1 MDARGRQPNRMERRQ
16 ANRPP
21 RYNHLHLGGPVRAQ
35 PAGTSSIQA
44 RTPLGC
50 QLAIAPLLEDRR
62 AGRRRSPHP
71 RSRHS
76 PRANAAACLA
86 ITSPVER
93 AAEAQHHRSRSRS
106 STTPPDTSDS
116 SRKPLPLGPP
126 NVAGFSGEAE
136 RSEVSSAASRC
147 WTARHEVAV
156 ERTAMKDSSRRS
168 RPPTKTRQPERT
180 ARGACQPAAPRTRRA
195 ASETFAGG
203 EASLR
208 NATASEGAAAK
219 TRWSERRRPDGCPR
233 GQPDRTERRQAIWPP
248 RYNHLHLG
256 GPVRARQA
264 RRPLNSSRNA
274 IPAASS
280 RQLQPQRTTAQTTLQ
295 PAPAITL
302 QPTRHR
308 SGMARDHASGCAGRR
323 STTPPAAI
331 SIRDDAPRHERQLAK
346 TLSLSIR
353 PT

>member
-126 NVAGFSGEAE
+126 NVSGFSGEAE

-147 WTARHEVAV
+147 WTARNEASSGAGREAGRDRWV
-156 ERTAMKDSSRRS
+156 EGEGLAQARQSSR
-168 RPPTKTRQPERT
+168 
-180 ARGACQPAAPRTRRA
+180 ARGKDC
-195 ASETFAGG
+195 S
-203 EASLR
+203 
-208 NATASEGAAAK
+208 
-219 TRWSERRRPDGCPR
+219 
-233 GQPDRTERRQAIWPP
+233 
-248 RYNHLHLG
+248 
-256 GPVRARQA
+256 
-264 RRPLNSSRNA
+264 
-274 IPAASS
+274 
-280 RQLQPQRTTAQTTLQ
+280 
-295 PAPAITL
+295 
-302 QPTRHR
+302 
-308 SGMARDHASGCAGRR
+308 
-323 STTPPAAI
+323 
-331 SIRDDAPRHERQLAK
+331 
-346 TLSLSIR
+346 
-353 PT
+353 

>member
-1 MDARGRQPNRMERRQ
+1 MERRQ

-126 NVAGFSGEAE
+126 NVPPLSSGRIRKPRRVSRNE
-136 RSEVSSAASRC
+136 R
-147 WTARHEVAV
+147 
-156 ERTAMKDSSRRS
+156 
-168 RPPTKTRQPERT
+168 
-180 ARGACQPAAPRTRRA
+180 ARGTPPRARGRRCR
-195 ASETFAGG
+195 SP
-203 EASLR
+203 R
-208 NATASEGAAAK
+208 GAAVCFNGLLGSHAFQ
-219 TRWSERRRPDGCPR
+219 RLSRSGR
-233 GQPDRTERRQAIWPP
+233 GA
-248 RYNHLHLG
+248 L
-256 GPVRARQA
+256 AAA
-264 RRPLNSSRNA
+264 RRVR
-274 IPAASS
+274 
-280 RQLQPQRTTAQTTLQ
+280 
-295 PAPAITL
+295 
-302 QPTRHR
+302 
-308 SGMARDHASGCAGRR
+308 
-323 STTPPAAI
+323 
-331 SIRDDAPRHERQLAK
+331 
-346 TLSLSIR
+346 
-353 PT
+353 